1 MASILTLEVATPTGL
16 ALRTEAES
24 VQAPSVKGEFGI
36 LPNHLPLLAALRP
49 GLLKY
54 KIGHDVHVAAIGPG
68 FAQAEPDRVLLLTDL
83 FALPKEIDK
92 DEVEKE
98 LSDAVT
104 ALKAFGKNHEGAE
117 YDELQRDI
125 DWAQARLDAVAAS
138 A

>member
-1 MASILTLEVATPTGL
+1 MATMLTLEVATPTGL

-24 VQAPSVKGEFGI
+24 VQAPSVNGEFGI

-54 KIGHDVHVAAIGPG
+54 RVGHQVHVAAIGPG
-68 FAQAEPDRVLLLTDL
+68 FAQAEPDKVLLLTDL
-83 FALPKEIDK
+83 FALPKDVDVDAVK
-92 DEVEKE
+92 DELKE
-98 LSDAVT
+98 AVT
-104 ALKAFGKNHEGAE
+104 ALKAFGDSHEGAE
-117 YDELQRDI
+117 FEELQRDI